1 MKLIFIVKCKIY
13 IQIQIFYFMMY
24 GSFKN
29 LFLFN
34 YMKITIDI
42 ILAGKK
48 TYSKLPSIIHVIFIF
63 LTIIYLF
70 ISSMINEIKV
80 SGN

>member
-1 MKLIFIVKCKIY
+1 
-13 IQIQIFYFMMY
+13 MMY